1 MAQIGN
7 KLVRKQRVVESLFK
21 RTKKSLGESKGE
33 YRKLSNYLEVGKE
46 KLDRSPEITK
56 NQLNRLKNLKLGGGN
71 LTDSGGG
78 GGVPGPGLLGTLLF
92 GAQAV
97 DTIRNI
103 RNFAKGI
110 GKRFFGKN
118 ATKVTG
124 NTTAK
129 SVSKVVTKETTEK
142 VTQNLAEKGV
152 TSAAK
157 NVTKEGLEAAS
168 KTVAKEGLEKIATK
182 GGGKLL
188 AKKIPLVGLVL
199 GTAFAVDRAA
209 KGDMAGAAMEFL
221 SGAASTVPGWG
232 TAASVAID
240 AALIGKDVK
249 EAVDDASGESGDS
262 TEKTSNTDVSS
273 VDGDVTNVNYEPQ
286 STMLELRKFDESVNL
301 FGEKFGGTITADNFM
316 SSIDSEI
323 DSSTVEQVDSG
334 DASMNLGEAA
344 ESLRGLSSN
353 RPETDGGKN
362 GCVWAVN
369 QVYAKAG
376 ITPPWG
382 NSLYV
387 PTAEQKM
394 IEAGYTEVSYGERQP
409 GDIMVMYD
417 NHASEPQAH
426 IGVVL
431 KNGNVLSN
439 SSGKAALSWEAS
451 PEGYD
456 NYYGN
461 KGRIYRRP
469 GTVAKPDQKESNE
482 GQLEQVDGSVDADS
496 TVATTE
502 TPPTDIA
509 ALTQKGE
516 IRKVVKPATSVRG
529 KDKTVYQRF
538 DGEQWLTG
546 TGETAANYKELYERQ
561 EYLRSPQGI
570 ANEGAGQP
578 LQITPPSGESM
589 FTVPSTMSDSTNMVS
604 QYTSYNHPSKSVN
617 NTTLISMGVMPGNK
631 QPMVVQAPGGGSST
645 TIIPSSDMAAA
656 LNLQQIMLFNKLVS

>member
-157 NVTKEGLEAAS
+157 NVTKEGIEAAS

-439 SSGKAALSWEAS
+439 SSGKASLSWEAS
-451 PEGYD
+451 PESYN

-461 KGRIYRRP
+461 VGKIYRRP

-538 DGEQWLTG
+538 DGEDWMTG
-546 TGETAANYKELYERQ
+546 TGETAAQYEQLYNRQ

-604 QYTSYNHPSKSVN
+604 QYTSYNNPSKSVN

>member
-21 RTKKSLGESKGE
+21 RTKKSLGESKNE
-33 YRKLSNYLEVGKE
+33 YRKLSNYLEVGQE
-46 KLDRSPEITK
+46 KLDRSPDITER
-56 NQLNRLKNLKLGGGN
+56 QLNKLKNLKIGGDGLGDPNSNKPIRAG
-71 LTDSGGG
+71 
-78 GGVPGPGLLGTLLF
+78 GLLDALLF
-92 GAQAV
+92 GAGAI

-103 RNFAKGI
+103 RNFAKGV
-110 GKRFFGKN
+110 GKKFFGKN
-118 ATKVTG
+118 ASK
-124 NTTAK
+124 NISKTTSK
-129 SVSKVVTKETTEK
+129 SVSKVVAKEVTEEVTEK
-142 VTQNLAEKGV
+142 AVETGV
-152 TSAAK
+152 KTTAK
-157 NVTKEGLEAAS
+157 NVTKEGIEAAS
-168 KTVAKEGLEKIATK
+168 KTLAKESVEKVATK
-182 GGGKLL
+182 SGSKLL

-240 AALIGKDVK
+240 AGLIAKDVK
-249 EAVDDASGESGDS
+249 EAVDDASSDESKETTTSSDTDISS
-262 TEKTSNTDVSS
+262 TSDDVS
-273 VDGDVTNVNYEPQ
+273 NVNYEPQ
-286 STMLELRKFDESVNL
+286 STMLQLQEFDRAVNL
-301 FGEKFGGTITADNFM
+301 FGEKFGTITADNFM
-316 SSIDSEI
+316 SSIDREVS
-323 DSSTVEQVDSG
+323 QVSDIQQVSSG
-334 DASMNLGEAA
+334 DGSMNLGEAA
-344 ESLRGLSSN
+344 ESLKGLSSN
-353 RPETDGGKN
+353 RPETDGGRN

-369 QVYAKAG
+369 QVYKKAG

-387 PTAEQKM
+387 PTAESKM
-394 IEAGYTEVSYGERQP
+394 IEAGYTEVAYGDRQA

-417 NHASEPQAH
+417 NHATEPQAH

-451 PEGYD
+451 PESYN

-461 KGRIYRRP
+461 VGKIYRRP
-469 GTVAKPDQKESNE
+469 GTVAKPDQKESKE
-482 GQLEQVDGSVDADS
+482 DLQQVDGNVDADS

-502 TPPTDIA
+502 TPPTDVA
-509 ALTQKGE
+509 ALAQEGE
-516 IRKVVKPATSVRG
+516 IRKKVIPKTSVRG
-529 KDKTVYQRF
+529 RDKTVYQRF

-561 EYLRSPQGI
+561 EYLKSEQGI

-578 LQITPPSGESM
+578 LQITPPSGESI
-589 FTVPSTMSDSTNMVS
+589 FTVPSELADQSNFVS
-604 QYTSYNHPSKSVN
+604 QYTSYNHPSKMVN
-617 NTTLISMGVMPGNK
+617 NTTLISMGSMPGNK

-645 TIIPSSDMAAA
+645 AIIPSSDAAAA
-656 LNLQQIMLFNKLVS
+656 LRLSQIMLFNKLVS